1 MQPKKGFTLIE
12 LLVVIAIIAI
22 LAAILFPVFQKVREN
37 ARRSSCQSNE
47 KQLAL
52 GVIQYVQD
60 SDEAYPVQPEPNGTN
75 SYDYQQNWVYTV
87 QPYIKSYDVFK
98 CPDDSHK
105 VSGDDGPTNSY
116 VANSVVGY
124 DWQTPAPG
132 GGWTLE
138 GVINGG
144 YSWWSGS
151 NGPGLPN
158 PDVHVKPRKLS
169 EVNFPSSTILLTERY
184 TTPGVGTGT
193 PPTVYGGAFNAY
205 WDLVTG
211 ADSIDAGGVPGQ
223 VSSSICGPPSASAP
237 IIIAHSHND
246 RTNFAFT
253 DGHVK
258 TLLPL
263 STVNLTPNQNSACNA
278 SSTGNDFF
286 KMWSATRTVE

>member
-1 MQPKKGFTLIE
+1 MQRKRGFTLIE

-60 SDEAYPVQPEPNGTN
+60 SDEAYPVQPEPTTANNQG
-75 SYDYQQNWVYTV
+75 YQTSWICSV
-87 QPYIKSYDVFK
+87 QPYVKSYDVFA
-98 CPDDSHK
+98 CPDDSHV
-105 VSGDDGPTNSY
+105 VSSDKGPKTSY
-116 VANSVVGY
+116 VANGAIGY
-124 DWQTPAPG
+124 DWQTPSPG

-138 GVINGG
+138 GVINAG
-144 YSWWSGS
+144 YSWFSGS
-151 NGPGLPN
+151 NGKGGA
-158 PDVHVKPRKLS
+158 DTHVTPRKLS

-184 TTPGVGTGT
+184 ATGAET
-193 PPTVYGGAFNAY
+193 ATNPHNGAFDPA
-205 WDLVTG
+205 WDVATG
-211 ADSIDAGGVPGQ
+211 PDGNELGRGIPGQ
-223 VSSSICGPPSASAP
+223 DSANTCGPPNPNLKFVLAT
-237 IIIAHSHND
+237 SHND

-263 STVNLTPNQNSACNA
+263 STVNLSTGPQNSGCN
-278 SSTGNDFF
+278 SETTQNHFF
-286 KMWSATRTVE
+286 KMWSAIRTSDDL